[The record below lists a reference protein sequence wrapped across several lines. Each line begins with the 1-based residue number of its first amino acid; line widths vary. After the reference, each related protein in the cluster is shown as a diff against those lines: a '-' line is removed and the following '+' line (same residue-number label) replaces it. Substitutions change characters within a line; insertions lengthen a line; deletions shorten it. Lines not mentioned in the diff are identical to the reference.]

1 MPGWRA
7 ALGIGGISRRRWTAW
22 PGCRDEYISLS
33 AGVPQIADDFAASR
47 QLAALGH
54 INGPSRLSRR
64 VLALYNFE
72 TPAAFQGNRP
82 PMTALVVLV
91 PEADDLVKP
100 FRDRYDPAAANGM
113 PAHITLLS
121 PFKPLDEVDEIVL
134 RDLRRCFRRFAPI
147 WFSLGSIRRFPTEVL
162 YLAPEPDDPFRQL
175 TLAIWE
181 HFPRTPPY
189 GGKWADIVP
198 HLSVAWLPDEQQLDR
213 VTHDFTGAVREKLPI
228 QAIAAQVV
236 LMDDSCGRW
245 EIHATF
251 GVG

>member
-1 MPGWRA
+1 
-7 ALGIGGISRRRWTAW
+7 
-22 PGCRDEYISLS
+22 
-33 AGVPQIADDFAASR
+33 
-47 QLAALGH
+47 
-54 INGPSRLSRR
+54 
-64 VLALYNFE
+64 
-72 TPAAFQGNRP
+72 
-82 PMTALVVLV
+82 MTALVVLV

-100 FRDRYDPAAANGM
+100 FRDRYDPSAANGM

-147 WFSLGSIRRFPTEVL
+147 RFSLGSIRRFPTEVL

-181 HFPRTPPY
+181 HFPKTPPY
-189 GGKWADIVP
+189 GGKWPDMVP
-198 HLSVAWLPDEQQLDR
+198 HVSVAWLPDEQQLDG
-213 VTHDFTGAVREKLPI
+213 VTHDFTGVAREKLPI

-236 LMDDSCGRW
+236 LMDDSSGRW

-251 GVG
+251 GLG